1 MAMRKKSRPSATASD
16 RRAYVPPLPHSSW
29 RLATAG
35 LAAGSAAPLASASE
49 FWDKLGL

>member
-1 MAMRKKSRPSATASD
+1 MAIRRKSRPAPAVSG

-29 RLATAG
+29 RLATIG
-35 LAAGSAAPLASASE
+35 LTAGSAAPLASATE